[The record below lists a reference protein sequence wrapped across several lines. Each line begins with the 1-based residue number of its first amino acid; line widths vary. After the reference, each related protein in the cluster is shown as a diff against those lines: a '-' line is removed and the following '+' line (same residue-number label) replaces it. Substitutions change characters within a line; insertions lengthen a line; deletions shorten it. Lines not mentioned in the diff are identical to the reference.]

1 MANQVVIPFPGSR
14 FQTAEPVLSSRDW
27 RSASPRSLHS
37 RLVTARKVVRAVI
50 ETLSYLAEAR
60 VHPPARPALPAARS
74 TK

>member
-14 FQTAEPVLSSRDW
+14 FQTGEPVLPSRDW
-27 RSASPRSLHS
+27 RSVSPRSLHS